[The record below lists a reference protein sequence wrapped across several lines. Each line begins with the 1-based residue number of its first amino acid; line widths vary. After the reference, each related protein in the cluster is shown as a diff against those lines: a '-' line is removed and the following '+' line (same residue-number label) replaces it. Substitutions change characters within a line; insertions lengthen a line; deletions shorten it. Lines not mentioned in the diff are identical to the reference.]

1 MITVESSLEFPALL
15 RLIDERSAA
24 FRAAVTSAPDLDPR
38 VPTCPE
44 WTLRDLIQHLG
55 AVHRRW
61 ASVVTADPD
70 ATPPAEASQG
80 AKAAPRERDALPAW
94 SAESTRR
101 FLDAPRDAGPDRAC
115 WTWWGDSQSPQTSG
129 AVARHQVQE
138 AAVRTHDART
148 ALGTPLPL
156 PEEVALDGVDEF
168 CPPPARRRPGRGR
181 RLAPGHR
188 RRTGP
193 RPVRPSPGR
202 RPATRRRPRPVRP
215 AAQPGAG
222 RDRGRAVRAPGP
234 HGGVPRDAR
243 PRIGPPRSGPLGEPT
258 GPS

>member
-1 MITVESSLEFPALL
+1 MKIARGP
-15 RLIDERSAA
+15 RS
-24 FRAAVTSAPDLDPR
+24 T
-38 VPTCPE
+38 
-44 WTLRDLIQHLG
+44 G

-61 ASVVTADPD
+61 ASIVTADPD
-70 ATPPAEASQG
+70 ATPPAKASQG

-101 FLDAPRDAGPDRAC
+101 FLDAPREAGPDRAC

-168 CPPPARRRPGRGR
+168 LSTSCATTARTRP
-181 RLAPGHR
+181 
-188 RRTGP
+188 TP
-193 RPVRPSPGR
+193 RSGA
-202 RPATRRRPRPVRP
+202 RPANRSSSCTTASRSTPGNSAATEAGSTCCATGIRASRARPRPR
-215 AAQPGAG
+215 
-222 RDRGRAVRAPGP
+222 RA
-234 HGGVPRDAR
+234 D
-243 PRIGPPRSGPLGEPT
+243 
-258 GPS
+258 